1 MLPITLAAWIPK
13 DGLLLDLETS
23 IRNSKSLW
31 LSDLVFFVIA
41 SNAIT
46 RIVDAFSLLLA
57 ISNSLSRAVSP
68 GGNLTKREIV

>member
-13 DGLLLDLETS
+13 YGLLLDLEIS
-23 IRNSKSLW
+23 IRNSKSLR

-46 RIVDAFSLLLA
+46 RVAAAFSLLLA
-57 ISNSLSRAVSP
+57 ISDSLSRALSL
-68 GGNLTKREIV
+68 GGNLTKSEIV

>member
-1 MLPITLAAWIPK
+1 MPITLAAWIPK
-13 DGLLLDLETS
+13 DGLLLDFEAS

-46 RIVDAFSLLLA
+46 RVGAAFSLLLE
-57 ISNSLSRAVSP
+57 ISNSFSHALSL